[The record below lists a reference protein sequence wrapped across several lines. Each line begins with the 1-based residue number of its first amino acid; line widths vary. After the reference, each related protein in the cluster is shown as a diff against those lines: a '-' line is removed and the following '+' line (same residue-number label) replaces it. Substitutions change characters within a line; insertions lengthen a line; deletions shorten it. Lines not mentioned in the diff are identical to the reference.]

1 MTPEAAEAHPYDPSL
16 SWLWIAERVRAW
28 DERVHVVPWHPT
40 KVWAQVIRDRLAI
53 WLLLTCGFR
62 SVEVLALRVGGDRP
76 HVVLAAMGNV
86 AAITLDDDDLPSWQ
100 RRVVVLDD
108 FPGLGAL
115 LHLYLDEAR
124 PLLRLRTLPQSNTL
138 LLDSRGLSCCSST
151 FESRY
156 YARLRP
162 RIFGPTRVTLYDL
175 RRACF
180 GLLHEGLG
188 LPMPTVLT
196 ALGIKRSGQSMFV
209 RPAARL
215 TTLISTCRPD
225 AETDAEQVVAD
236 LRGWLERVADDF
248 RHHRG

>member
-1 MTPEAAEAHPYDPSL
+1 MTPETAEAHPYDPSL

-28 DERVHVVPWHPT
+28 DERMHVALWHPT

-53 WLLLTCGFR
+53 WLLLTGGFR
-62 SVEVLALRVGGDRP
+62 PVELLALRVGGDRP
-76 HVVLAAMGNV
+76 HVVLGENV

-115 LHLYLDEAR
+115 LQLYVDEAR
-124 PLLRLRTLPQSNTL
+124 PLLRLRSLPQSNTL

-162 RIFGPTRVTLYDL
+162 QIFGPTRVTFYDL

-209 RPAARL
+209 RPDAGL
-215 TTLISTCRPD
+215 GSLISTRRPD
-225 AETDAEQVVAD
+225 ADAEQVVAD
-236 LRGWLERVADDF
+236 LRGWLERVAGDF
-248 RHHRG
+248 RQHGG